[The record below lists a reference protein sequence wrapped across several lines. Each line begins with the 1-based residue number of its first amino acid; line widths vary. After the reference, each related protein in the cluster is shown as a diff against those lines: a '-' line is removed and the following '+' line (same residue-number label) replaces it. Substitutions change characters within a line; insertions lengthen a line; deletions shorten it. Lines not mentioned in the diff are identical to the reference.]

1 MTGGF
6 YDHRRSKLKFMCTII
21 QNTKSVNMKE
31 EELEKIR
38 FMLQDILLKN
48 YLICMQSSKFFHS
61 SLLIYFSF
69 LS

>member
-48 YLICMQSSKFFHS
+48 DLILCKAVN
-61 SLLIYFSF
+61 FSILAF
-69 LS
+69 